1 MNENGHFPPPWNL
14 DGEGFLL
21 PFWADKKNCLENGF
35 ISDSEKDSYRGG
47 LGAVMFV
54 NYRSS
59 DVGPY
64 YELLFIPGDFHH
76 LGKSYKKIT
85 KIYVSSQKSVE
96 EGILNWAIPKELAE
110 FKWEKQDSKTKID
123 VQTEKGS
130 VLSTVLRE
138 KFFSFP
144 VTTSLFPFTLLQ
156 KAPQSFLATKFIGK
170 GSARIAG
177 LESFVSNHS
186 LFPDI
191 SAASSFRLPGLAV
204 SPFAL
209 TFPVPEVLK

>member
-21 PFWADKKNCLENGF
+21 PFWADKKHCLQSGF
-35 ISDSEKDSYRGG
+35 ISESEKDSYRGG
-47 LGAVMFV
+47 LGAVMLV

-64 YELLFIPGDFHH
+64 FELLFIPGDFHH
-76 LGKSYKKIT
+76 SGKTYKKIT

-110 FKWEKQDSKTKID
+110 FSWKKTDKETKID
-123 VQTEKGS
+123 IQSEKGS
-130 VLSTVLRE
+130 VLTTVLKE

-156 KAPQSFLATKFIGK
+156 KAPESLLATKFIGK
-170 GSARIAG
+170 GSAKFAG
-177 LESFVSNHS
+177 LESYSSNPAH
-186 LFPDI
+186 FPDI
-191 SAASSFRLPGLAV
+191 YSVSSFRLPGLAV

>member
-21 PFWADKKNCLENGF
+21 PFWADKKNCLQSGF
-35 ISDSEKDSYRGG
+35 ISESEKDSYRGG

-76 LGKSYKKIT
+76 SGKTYKKIT

-110 FKWEKQDSKTKID
+110 FDWRKTGKETQIE
-123 VQTEKGS
+123 VRTEKGS
-130 VLSTVLRE
+130 VLSTVLAE

-144 VTTSLFPFTLLQ
+144 ITTSVFPFTLLQ
-156 KAPQSFLATKFIGK
+156 KSPQSFLATKFIGK

-177 LESFVSNHS
+177 LSSYHSDSS

-191 SAASSFRLPGLAV
+191 GSVSSFRLPGLAV

-209 TFPVPEVLK
+209 TFPVPEVLQ

>member
-1 MNENGHFPPPWNL
+1 MEK
-14 DGEGFLL
+14 GFCFLSGL
-21 PFWADKKNCLENGF
+21 IKKNCLENGF
-35 ISDSEKDSYRGG
+35 ISESEKQYYRGG

-64 YELLFIPGDFHH
+64 FELLFIPGDFQYA
-76 LGKSYKKIT
+76 GKTYKKIT

-96 EGILNWAIPKELAE
+96 EGIRNWAIPKEYAQ
-110 FKWEKQDSKTKID
+110 FDWKKTDGRTAIE
-123 VQTEKGS
+123 VRTEKGS
-130 VLSTVLRE
+130 VLRTVLRE

-144 VTTSLFPFTLLQ
+144 VSTSLFPFTLLQ
-156 KAPQSFLATKFIGK
+156 KSPDAFLATRFIGK
-170 GSARIAG
+170 GSAKIAG
-177 LESFVSNHS
+177 LEFFESDPS

-191 SAASSFRLPGLAV
+191 RNISLFRVPGLAV